1 MKLLITIDTEE
12 DDAWAGRPEVTT
24 ENVTFCSRF
33 QHLCDRFSFPPTWLC
48 NEPVL
53 RDPRLAQA
61 LGPAVAAGRA
71 EIGAHLH
78 PWNCPPFPGGV
89 RPDPAEQFYATEI
102 PESEFRAKM
111 ELVVAAAESAFG
123 VPPASYRAGRW
134 GFDGRQIRHLLDL
147 GIRVDCSVT
156 PHISWQQQLGMR
168 NGKGGPDFRG
178 APRIPYWLDPEDVR
192 RPGNSPM
199 LELPL
204 TVMFTGGPFRAVAPA
219 WGLVDRLRYTP
230 PGRVMHRMGW
240 TARPFRAKHDT
251 PFHELAAMTAQATQL
266 GLPYIM
272 LMFHSS
278 ELMPGGSPYNRTPES
293 IEALYS
299 LFERLFEHFG
309 AHGIEGST
317 LTAFARPYFERPSAA
332 LRGAA

>member
-24 ENVTFCSRF
+24 ENVTFCARF
-33 QHLCDRFSFPPTWLC
+33 QELCDRYSLPPTWLC
-48 NEPVL
+48 TEPVL

-61 LGPAVAAGRA
+61 LGPAVVAGRA
-71 EIGAHLH
+71 EIGVHLH
-78 PWNCPPFPGGV
+78 PWNCPPFPGGA
-89 RPDPAEQFYATEI
+89 RPDPKEQFYATEI
-102 PESEFRAKM
+102 PEDEFRAKM
-111 ELVVAAAESAFG
+111 ERAVAAADAAFG
-123 VPPASYRAGRW
+123 LRPLSYRAGRW
-134 GFDGRQIRHLLDL
+134 GFDGRQIRPLLDL

-156 PHISWQQQLGMR
+156 PHISWQQQRGMR

-178 APRIPYWLDPEDVR
+178 APRVPYWLDPLDVR
-192 RPGNSPM
+192 RPGDSPM

-219 WGLVDRLRYTP
+219 WGLLDRIRYTP
-230 PGRVMHRMGW
+230 PGRVLHRIGW

-251 PFHELAAMTAQATQL
+251 PFHELAAMTAQAEHL
-266 GLPYIM
+266 GLPYVM

-278 ELMPGGSPYNRTPES
+278 ELMPGGSPYNPTPES
-293 IEALYS
+293 IEALYA
-299 LFERLFEHFG
+299 LFERLFDHFR
-309 AHGIEGST
+309 ARGIEGST
-317 LTAFARPYFERPSAA
+317 VSRFARPYLDKQATA